1 LDYEPEIPEFSEEAL
16 LVIDFTY
23 SSDHTYRTMNDRI
36 KESDWK
42 IFKELQPLALKR
54 YCEGVMEEV
63 DQIISDTKRDSH
75 ERYIEMYKIVRDGD
89 KKLAHMFDG
98 FSRSRAMNQ
107 LVMYYGNDL
116 LKEEEI
122 AQLSDETRER
132 IRAILEIWKE

>member
-1 LDYEPEIPEFSEEAL
+1 
-16 LVIDFTY
+16 
-23 SSDHTYRTMNDRI
+23 MNDRI

-42 IFKELQPLALKR
+42 IFKELQPLALQR
-54 YCEGVMEEV
+54 YCEGIMEEV

-98 FSRSRAMNQ
+98 FSRSRALDQ

-116 LKEEEI
+116 LSEEEV
-122 AQLSDETRER
+122 AQLSEETQEK
-132 IRAILEIWKE
+132 ILAILKLWEEL

>member
-1 LDYEPEIPEFSEEAL
+1 
-16 LVIDFTY
+16 
-23 SSDHTYRTMNDRI
+23 MNDRI